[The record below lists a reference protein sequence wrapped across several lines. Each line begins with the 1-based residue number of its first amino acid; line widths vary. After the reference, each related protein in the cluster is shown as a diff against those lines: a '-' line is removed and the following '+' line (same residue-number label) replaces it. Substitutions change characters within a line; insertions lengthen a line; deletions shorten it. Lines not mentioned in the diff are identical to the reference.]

1 MMQAFAFNIRR
12 AKFRDPRVR
21 LAFNYAFDFEGMNK
35 QIFFGQYK
43 RIASY
48 FEGTD
53 LASSGLPSGR
63 ELELLNTVREQ
74 IPGEVF
80 KKSYSN
86 PVSGNPTAVRDN
98 LREATRLF
106 KEAGYEVRDQRLV
119 DGKTGEPFTVE
130 FLGNDPTFERVFLIY
145 KPSLERLGMTVSV
158 RTVDEAQYES
168 RLSTWDFDITTF
180 GWRTTQLPGNG
191 LRDYWGSRAADELG
205 TDNVVG
211 IKNTAVDAMIDR
223 VIFANSYDELVAAAR
238 ALDRILLWHYYVVPQ
253 WSYNKQRT
261 ARWDRFGHP
270 DPLPQYGISDSRRC
284 GGGMPTKRPRSE
296 RIRNLGSRIL
306 FRDYLLRGRTDV
318 GALDRAGAEQPRRVF
333 ELFEEDQTDAAGH
346 GASGECGD
354 RKSNDRA
361 SGNGKSERRSRRC
374 ADTSGYRAPHQSDDG
389 GARPLTLERHA
400 IELAQLS
407 HHPHDDGGH
416 AGDIHDRQRKEPA
429 HGRIGF
435 VSLHDFSRETAPPFR
450 VVTRMHRRHHWPLA
464 AGRERPSGSGFI
476 PAA

>member
-106 KEAGYEVRDQRLV
+106 KEAGYEVRDQQLV

-130 FLGNDPTFERVFLIY
+130 FLGNNPTFERVFLIY

-191 LRDYWGSRAADELG
+191 LRDYWGSRAADESG

-270 DPLPQYGISDSRRC
+270 DPLPQYGISGFPALWWWDAD
-284 GGGMPTKRPRSE
+284 KAAK
-296 RIRNLGSRIL
+296 
-306 FRDYLLRGRTDV
+306 V
-318 GALDRAGAEQPRRVF
+318 GA
-333 ELFEEDQTDAAGH
+333 
-346 GASGECGD
+346 
-354 RKSNDRA
+354 
-361 SGNGKSERRSRRC
+361 
-374 ADTSGYRAPHQSDDG
+374 
-389 GARPLTLERHA
+389 
-400 IELAQLS
+400 
-407 HHPHDDGGH
+407 HP
-416 AGDIHDRQRKEPA
+416 
-429 HGRIGF
+429 
-435 VSLHDFSRETAPPFR
+435 
-450 VVTRMHRRHHWPLA
+450 
-464 AGRERPSGSGFI
+464 
-476 PAA
+476 